1 MNINMTRAQIRSTTY
16 RTIDRLAR
24 DIRFWIILLFILRL
38 YGIWLPP
45 LETVHN
51 WRQTTVAMVA
61 RNFLE
66 TDPNILYP
74 RVDFAGDK
82 TGITGMEFPL
92 LNYLIYLVS
101 FVFGY
106 QHWYGRLINLAVS
119 SMGIYYFYLLVKKY
133 FHWDIAFYSAFVLLF
148 SLWFSYSRKIMP
160 DTFSLSLMIMG
171 LYYGTNYLE
180 SKNKFKPLILYFI
193 FTLFAILSKLPS
205 GYLLVIFIPFV
216 FNKSTGQIPKI
227 IFSGTTA
234 VLVAAVS
241 AYYFYW
247 VPYLVE
253 EYGFWHFYM
262 GKSMQE
268 GFYELILLIDRTL
281 VNFYEEALKYFGFLM
296 FLFGL
301 FMAFRRKNKTLV
313 IVFLLSFAGFL
324 MVMLKAGSAF
334 SNHAYYILPFVPVMA
349 LVAGYGISRVKSR
362 KLVLII
368 LLAIAL
374 EGLLNQKQDFFIH
387 SDNMAIYGL
396 EEDLDAVSE
405 RTDLI
410 LINSGNYP
418 TPMYFAH
425 RKGWITF
432 NENIADSAYISDL
445 QEKGL
450 KYIVILKKT
459 FGTELILDYTTVFQN
474 EDYTIYRTFKGK

>member
-1 MNINMTRAQIRSTTY
+1 MPETVKRSRLYATTMS
-16 RTIDRLAR
+16 LVR
-24 DIRFWIILLFILRL
+24 DIRFWIVLLFVLRL

-66 TDPNILYP
+66 VDPNILYP
-74 RVDFAGDK
+74 RIDFAGDK
-82 TGITGMEFPL
+82 SGITGMEFPL

-101 FVFGY
+101 LVFGY
-106 QHWYGRLINLAVS
+106 QHWYGRLINLLIS
-119 SMGIYYFYLLVKKY
+119 SVGIYYFYLLVKKY
-133 FHWDIAFYSAFVLLF
+133 FQKDIAFYSAFVLLF

-160 DTFSLSLMIMG
+160 DTFSMSLMIMG

-180 SKNKFKPLILYFI
+180 SEKKLRQLLLYFV

-205 GYLLVIFIPFV
+205 GFLIVIYFLFFFRKGTRKGPLLLF
-216 FNKSTGQIPKI
+216 GA
-227 IFSGTTA
+227 TTA
-234 VLVAAVS
+234 FILALVS
-241 AYYFYW
+241 AWYFYW
-247 VPYLVE
+247 VPHLVR

-262 GKSMQE
+262 GKGIAE
-268 GFYELILLIDRTL
+268 GFRELIGLIDRTL

-296 FLFGL
+296 FLVGL
-301 FMAFRRKNKTLV
+301 FMAFRKKNTLLLA
-313 IVFLLSFAGFL
+313 VFSLTFAGFL
-324 MVMLKAGSAF
+324 VVMLKAGSAF
-334 SNHAYYILPFVPVMA
+334 SNHAYYIIPFVPVMA
-349 LVAGYGISRVKSR
+349 LVAGYGIGQVKSGR
-362 KLVLII
+362 LVLVI

-387 SDNMAIYGL
+387 SENKAIENL
-396 EEDLDAVSE
+396 EEDLDAFSG

-432 NENIADSAYISDL
+432 NENIFDREYISGL
-445 QEKGL
+445 ERKGL

-459 FGTELILDYTTVFQN
+459 FGSDISLDYPVMLEN
-474 EDYTIYRTFKGK
+474 EDYTIYSVDSSL